1 MAAQSFLDREFLTDR
16 FDLLPPNG
24 LLARSDLAEQALEGV
39 VGADRYAA
47 TTPLT
52 CGARA
57 VDIRDRPEG
66 QVVDQLVFGELF
78 DVLERHGALAW
89 GRARRSGV
97 VGWAEVEALA
107 APAEAP
113 THRVAAARADVFAG
127 PSGGALAATLPMNAL
142 VRDARRRNG
151 LVEVAGLGWIASADL
166 ADFSVFER
174 DLAASAE
181 RFAGAPF
188 RLGGRTVEGT
198 DCSGMV
204 QQALYAAGLAGPR
217 FAGDQAG
224 LGVSVEMSEARR
236 GDLIVWRS
244 DAVSPWG
251 GHAAILLDA
260 QTVIHASSA
269 AGAVL
274 AEAVAEVDARYRA
287 NGFEAPVVRRLS

>member
-1 MAAQSFLDREFLTDR
+1 
-16 FDLLPPNG
+16 
-24 LLARSDLAEQALEGV
+24 
-39 VGADRYAA
+39 
-47 TTPLT
+47 
-52 CGARA
+52 
-57 VDIRDRPEG
+57 
-66 QVVDQLVFGELF
+66 
-78 DVLERHGALAW
+78 
-89 GRARRSGV
+89 
-97 VGWAEVEALA
+97 
-107 APAEAP
+107 
-113 THRVAAARADVFAG
+113 
-127 PSGGALAATLPMNAL
+127 
-142 VRDARRRNG
+142 
-151 LVEVAGLGWIASADL
+151 
-166 ADFSVFER
+166 
-174 DLAASAE
+174 
-181 RFAGAPF
+181 
-188 RLGGRTVEGT
+188 
-198 DCSGMV
+198 MV